1 MKLKI
6 GINRINKINRSV
18 FEKINKINKYLAGLT
33 TESRGRTQVIYIKIK
48 SGSSLQIPRKLK

>member
-33 TESRGRTQVIYIKIK
+33 TESKGRTQVIYIKNK
-48 SGSSLQIPRKLK
+48 SGSSLLP